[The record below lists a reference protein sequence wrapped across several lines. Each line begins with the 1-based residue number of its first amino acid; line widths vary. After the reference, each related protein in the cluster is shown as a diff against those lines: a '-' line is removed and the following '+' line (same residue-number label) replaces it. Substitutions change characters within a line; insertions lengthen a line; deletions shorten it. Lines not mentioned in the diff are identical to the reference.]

1 MAPELRQ
8 LRAREPLRA
17 THPPV
22 DGHPA
27 AVELGGAPPADHCPR
42 PRGGSRGPSLDGG
55 GYCGGRG
62 WHGVPQCYGGKA
74 YRLTRTAPGLST
86 FPYLITKFG
95 FLTQSVLPGAQALE
109 RFPLV
114 FTRRSGEGSQ
124 LVLWDGLKGRAQ
136 RLFQVAAPDAFET
149 ATANQRWA
157 LVDGYPKV
165 HLVALDGSGTL
176 DLPWEDEFGRRFLDM
191 FTLVAPER
199 LYNALDD
206 TFYTVVGQA
215 LKPTK
220 FRPDPL
226 AAALAN
232 APSWPFHLVR
242 PR

>member
-1 MAPELRQ
+1 METDFVIVPAASVTEYCFAGGARGFR
-8 LRAREPLRA
+8 LRA
-17 THPPV
+17 
-22 DGHPA
+22 A
-27 AVELGGAPPADHCPR
+27 ANQLAP
-42 PRGGSRGPSLDGG
+42 
-55 GYCGGRG
+55 
-62 WHGVPQCYGGKA
+62 
-74 YRLTRTAPGLST
+74 
-86 FPYLITKFG
+86 FPYGITNFG

-124 LVLWDGLKGRAQ
+124 LVLWDGLKGTAQ
-136 RLFQVAAPDAFET
+136 RLFQVAAPDAFQT

-157 LVDGYPKV
+157 LVEGYPTV

-176 DLPWEDEFGRRFLDM
+176 DLPWEDEVGRRFLTV
-191 FTLVAPER
+191 FTLVAPDR
-199 LYNALDD
+199 LYNAFDD

-226 AAALAN
+226 AAALA
-232 APSWPFHLVR
+232 SGPFHLVR